1 MIFLW
6 RLSSGRRLKYVSKH
20 AAMVFFHG
28 NLGMDIKENRPMG
41 WAGCVYPT
49 LLKPTVS
56 VSWTLSKLG
65 SVKTSVSRH

>member
-1 MIFLW
+1 
-6 RLSSGRRLKYVSKH
+6 
-20 AAMVFFHG
+20 MVFFHG

-65 SVKTSVSRH
+65 SVKAVFLGIKQYVQS